1 MAKKIAFMNQKGG
14 VGKTTSALCLADV
27 LFFQGYKVLLVDID
41 AQANSTAMTIPNPD
55 ELTKDITD
63 VLLTPGTSLSDII
76 VKSRLGYDLAPSS
89 IKLSSA
95 DIHLSSVIAREF
107 ILKTALSRVEDLYHY
122 IIIDCPPTFN
132 NVTINALIASDL
144 VLSPLLPST
153 FSMQAVKAM
162 TESVNSIKS
171 LNPNLGYYYFLTQFD
186 NRLKNYIENA
196 EYIKGVLPNLLPTVI
211 RIDNNV
217 RRVQDAKVSIL
228 KAGYSTK
235 SFLDYSDLLETIN
248 EIFEGEKNV

>member
-1 MAKKIAFMNQKGG
+1 MFE
-14 VGKTTSALCLADV
+14 GK
-27 LFFQGYKVLLVDID
+27 FK
-41 AQANSTAMTIPNPD
+41 
-55 ELTKDITD
+55 
-63 VLLTPGTSLSDII
+63 
-76 VKSRLGYDLAPSS
+76 
-89 IKLSSA
+89 
-95 DIHLSSVIAREF
+95 
-107 ILKTALSRVEDLYHY
+107 
-122 IIIDCPPTFN
+122 
-132 NVTINALIASDL
+132 
-144 VLSPLLPST
+144 
-153 FSMQAVKAM
+153 AV